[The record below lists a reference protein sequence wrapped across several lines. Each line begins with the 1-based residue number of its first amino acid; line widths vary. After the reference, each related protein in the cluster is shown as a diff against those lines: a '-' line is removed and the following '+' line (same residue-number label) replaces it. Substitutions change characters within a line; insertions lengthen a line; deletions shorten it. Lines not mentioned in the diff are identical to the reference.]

1 MVIAVLALI
10 GIAWLLLPLIALLR
24 SWQTGRE
31 LRDIRRHLTRP
42 TTPVAGGPA
51 APGAVPE
58 PPPGPPIG
66 MWDSDDCGWD
76 PQR

>member
-31 LRDIRRHLTRP
+31 LRDIRRHL
-42 TTPVAGGPA
+42 AYL
-51 APGAVPE
+51 
-58 PPPGPPIG
+58 
-66 MWDSDDCGWD
+66 
-76 PQR
+76 